1 MHQKSIITKLFHHK
15 LLHAWRLAS
24 QILVIS
30 TICEGKSPRNESP
43 CEISMIWRKMNA
55 NLCLPHLGTHWG
67 MNAKLMNS
75 NLAWE
80 TDYHLYFYLN
90 LALDWKTLF
99 LNFLYAAEQHR
110 KHFIKSHNLKIYF
123 FVKTGPKQDLNLQL
137 GKILQLFLFI
147 PVHPSTKIY
156 TKYSICSAV
165 QPWFQWWGCNLSWE
179 HPASRRGWFHGHY
192 SFPGHLSPT
201 PATPPYPRRIPHSII
216 SKKILINNF

>member
-30 TICEGKSPRNESP
+30 TICEGRSPWSESP
-43 CEISMIWRKMNA
+43 CEISMMWRKMNA

-75 NLAWE
+75 DLAWE
-80 TDYHLYFYLN
+80 TNYHLYFYLN

-110 KHFIKSHNLKIYF
+110 KYFIKSCNLKNIF
-123 FVKTGPKQDLNLQL
+123 LSKQGQSRTSTYSLGKYRSCSFSSLSIPLPRSIQNIPSAQLFSLGFSGEDAISAGNILLVEEADSMDTTPFQDTCHPLLQL
-137 GKILQLFLFI
+137 HHTPGEFLI
-147 PVHPSTKIY
+147 P
-156 TKYSICSAV
+156 
-165 QPWFQWWGCNLSWE
+165 
-179 HPASRRGWFHGHY
+179 
-192 SFPGHLSPT
+192 LSP
-201 PATPPYPRRIPHSII
+201 
-216 SKKILINNF
+216 KKF